1 MSNAILAGQR
11 AVVTGV
17 TGNVGWGVAQAL
29 LDRGASVV
37 AVTRSAASAQA
48 VAESLGSHPKLHVE
62 VGDLSLADSA
72 MALGERIAKGGPI
85 DHVVASLGAWWQ
97 KGPIVEQTAAEYQQV
112 RAGSL
117 DAQVFAAMA
126 FLPRLRQRQGATY
139 TLITGAGGH
148 MSLPSTGLIVVA
160 VSGVFGLSRMLRAEH
175 AQDAVR
181 VNEVLIQTRIEREAR
196 PGVVPA
202 VEFGAAVAALL
213 AGPTRGAVVPFNAMG
228 VVHPAAQH

>member
-1 MSNAILAGQR
+1 VSNAILAGQR

>member
-1 MSNAILAGQR
+1 MLSGQR

-17 TGNVGWGVAQAL
+17 TGNVGWGVAKAL
-29 LDRGASVV
+29 LARGVSVV
-37 AVTRSAASAQA
+37 AVMRSAASTQA
-48 VAESLGSHPKLHVE
+48 VVESLGSHPQLHVE
-62 VGDLSLADSA
+62 VGDLSHADGA
-72 MALGERIAKGGPI
+72 MALGERIARGGPV

-117 DAQVFAAMA
+117 DAQVFAAMT

-139 TLITGAGGH
+139 TLVTGAGGH
-148 MSLPSTGLIVVA
+148 MTLPSTGLLVVA

-181 VNEVLIQTRIEREAR
+181 VNEVLIKARIERQGR
-196 PGVVPA
+196 QGVVPA
-202 VEFGAAVAALL
+202 AEFGAAVAGLL
-213 AGPTRGAVVPFNAMG
+213 ADTTRGAVAEFDATG
-228 VVHPAAQH
+228 VMRLPARH